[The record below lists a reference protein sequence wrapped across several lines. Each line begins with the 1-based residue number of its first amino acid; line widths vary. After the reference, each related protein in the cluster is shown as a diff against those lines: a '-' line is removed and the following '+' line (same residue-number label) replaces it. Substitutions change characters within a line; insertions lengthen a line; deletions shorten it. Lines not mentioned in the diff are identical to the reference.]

1 MLYNPGYL
9 GSLSLIIETASI
21 FLSKL
26 TRIIVK
32 SAIQFALLST
42 LFLSLSACS
51 YLRSLED
58 TVPGYKIT
66 VIQGNEL
73 SEEQLNQLRTG
84 MTKQEVSA
92 LLGKPQLN
100 NPFRKDTW
108 HYVYTVVRGGK
119 FLEKKSVT
127 LVFSGDALTNI
138 LSNPERALTN

>member
-1 MLYNPGYL
+1 M
-9 GSLSLIIETASI
+9 
-21 FLSKL
+21 
-26 TRIIVK
+26 K